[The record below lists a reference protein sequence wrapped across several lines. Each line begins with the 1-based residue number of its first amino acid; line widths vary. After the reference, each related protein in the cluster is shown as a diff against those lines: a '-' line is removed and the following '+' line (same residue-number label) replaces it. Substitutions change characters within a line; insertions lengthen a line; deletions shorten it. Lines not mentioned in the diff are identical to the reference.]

1 MATITTG
8 IQLADNFSAPL
19 MHIVSTVNMTISAMN
34 DMNQSMNAGVNTA
47 SLSAARNEI
56 AQATVAAEEFN
67 QTMQQASSPINDN
80 IRRQEQFNQ
89 SLQNGASE
97 SSNLVSAIK
106 RMVGAYLSIQTAG
119 KILEMSDEITQ
130 TTSRLNMMN
139 DGLQSTA
146 DLYNMVYVAA
156 NDARGSLGGMASV
169 VARFGNN
176 AKDAFSS
183 SAEVV
188 QFANLI
194 QKQMTIAGA
203 STQEAAN
210 AELQLSQALGSGV
223 LRGDE
228 LNSIFDQAPN
238 LIQNIA
244 DYLNVPI
251 GMIKEMA
258 ADGEL
263 TADIVKNAVF
273 AATDEINAN
282 FESMPVTWGQAWT
295 QFQNDAMKAFQP
307 VLQGLNDVVNTDAFE
322 NFYADAVN
330 ALAVVAGVTLDVMDG
345 MSAAGSFVADNWQII
360 GPILGV
366 AAAALIAYNVALGAY
381 NGMQIIANVQ
391 KAISTAQEYANAKA
405 VLANTAAYS
414 AQTVKTAE
422 ATVAQAGFNTMLLAC
437 PLTWI
442 VVGIMAAVTA
452 LIILANHFSGTGHI
466 AQSTFGAICGGINV
480 VIQYFKNWGLSVADI
495 FIGIW
500 NAGGA
505 CATNV
510 EIAFHNAISH
520 VQAFWYNMLSTALT
534 VVSGICSALNKLP
547 FVDFDYSGITGAAD
561 NYASKAAAAAGN
573 TKDYASVPAA
583 FSKGV
588 KTYDTYQK
596 GWVKDAYTAGAA
608 WGDGVTS
615 KMKNAISSNATN
627 TPNTNNY
634 PNALASSNVATATA
648 ANTADTAKNTA
659 KTANTLSASSED
671 LKYLR
676 DIADRE
682 YVNKFTTAQIKVEM
696 INHNNVNN
704 DMDLDGMAE
713 HLRSKIEEE
722 MNAAAEGEH

>member
-19 MHIVSTVNMTISAMN
+19 MHIVSAVNMTISAMN

-106 RMVGAYLSIQTAG
+106 RMAGAYLSIQTAG

-188 QFANLI
+188 QFANLV

-228 LNSIFDQAPN
+228 LNSIFEQAPN

-244 DYLNVPI
+244 DYLDVPI
-251 GMIKEMA
+251 GKIRSMA
-258 ADGEL
+258 QDGEL
-263 TADIVKNAVF
+263 SADVVKQAVF

-282 FESMPVTWGQAWT
+282 FESMPMTWGQMWT
-295 QFQNDAMKAFQP
+295 VFQNNATMAFQP
-307 VLQGLNDVVNTDAFE
+307 VLQRLNDLANTDGFQT
-322 NFYADAVN
+322 FTTN
-330 ALAVVAGVTLDVMDG
+330 AINDLAVVAGVVLDIFEG
-345 MSAAGSFVADNWQII
+345 IGSVGTFVSDNWQII
-360 GPILGV
+360 GPIVEGV
-366 AAAALIAYNVALGAY
+366 AAALTVYYGWQLLSTSATKAAAAAQWIYNAAMNANPAAIVAISIGALI
-381 NGMQIIANVQ
+381 
-391 KAISTAQEYANAKA
+391 
-405 VLANTAAYS
+405 VLI
-414 AQTVKTAE
+414 
-422 ATVAQAGFNTMLLAC
+422 G
-437 PLTWI
+437 
-442 VVGIMAAVTA
+442 
-452 LIILANHFSGTGHI
+452 ILANKFTGTGHI
-466 AQSTFGAICGGINV
+466 AQSVFGMITGGINV
-480 VIQYFKNWGLSVADI
+480 VIQYFKNWGLTVADI

-520 VQAFWYNMLSTALT
+520 VQALWYNMLSTALT

-596 GWVKDAYTAGAA
+596 GWVNDAYTAGAA

-615 KMKNAISSNATN
+615 KIKNTLSSKATN
-627 TPNTNNY
+627 IPNANNY
-634 PNALASSNVATATA
+634 PNALASSNAATA

-704 DMDLDGMAE
+704 DIDLDGMAE

>member
-19 MHIVSTVNMTISAMN
+19 MHIISSVNMAISSIY
-34 DMNQSMNAGVNTA
+34 DMDQAMNAGVNTA
-47 SLSAARNEI
+47 SLEAARNEI

-106 RMVGAYLSIQTAG
+106 RMAGAYLSIQTAG

-188 QFANLI
+188 QFANLV

-228 LNSIFDQAPN
+228 LNSIFEQAPN

-244 DYLNVPI
+244 DYLDVPI
-251 GMIKEMA
+251 GKIRSMA
-258 ADGEL
+258 QDGEL
-263 TADIVKNAVF
+263 SADVVKQAVF

-282 FESMPVTWGQAWT
+282 FESMPMTWGQMWT
-295 QFQNDAMKAFQP
+295 VFQNNATMAFQP
-307 VLQGLNDVVNTDAFE
+307 VLQRLNDLANTDGFQTFAT
-322 NFYADAVN
+322 N
-330 ALAVVAGVTLDVMDG
+330 AINDLAVVAGVVLDIFEG
-345 MSAAGSFVADNWQII
+345 IGSVGTFVSDNWQII
-360 GPILGV
+360 GPIVEGV
-366 AAAALIAYNVALGAY
+366 AAALTVYYGWQLLSTSATKAAAAAQWIYNAAMNANPAAIVAISIGALI
-381 NGMQIIANVQ
+381 
-391 KAISTAQEYANAKA
+391 
-405 VLANTAAYS
+405 VLI
-414 AQTVKTAE
+414 
-422 ATVAQAGFNTMLLAC
+422 G
-437 PLTWI
+437 
-442 VVGIMAAVTA
+442 
-452 LIILANHFSGTGHI
+452 ILANKFTGTGHI
-466 AQSTFGAICGGINV
+466 AQSIFGMITGGINV
-480 VIQYFKNWGLSVADI
+480 VIQYFKNWGLTVADI

-520 VQAFWYNMLSTALT
+520 VQALWYNMLSTALT

-596 GWVKDAYTAGAA
+596 GWVNDAYTAGAA

-615 KMKNAISSNATN
+615 KIKNTLSSKATN
-627 TPNTNNY
+627 IPNANNY
-634 PNALASSNVATATA
+634 PNALASSNAATA

>member
-1 MATITTG
+1 MAYITTG

-19 MHIVSTVNMTISAMN
+19 MHIISSVNMAISSIY
-34 DMNQSMNAGVNTA
+34 DMNQAMNSGVDTT
-47 SLSAARNEI
+47 SLEAARNEI

-106 RMVGAYLSIQTAG
+106 RMAGAYLSIQTAG
-119 KILEMSDEITQ
+119 KILQTSDEITQ

-156 NDARGSLGGMASV
+156 NDARGSLGDMASV

-188 QFANLI
+188 QFANLV

-228 LNSIFDQAPN
+228 LNSIFEQAPN

-244 DYLNVPI
+244 DYLDVPI
-251 GMIKEMA
+251 GKIRSMA
-258 ADGEL
+258 QDGEL
-263 TADIVKNAVF
+263 SANVVKQAVF

-282 FESMPVTWGQAWT
+282 FESMPMTWGQMWT
-295 QFQNDAMKAFQP
+295 VFQNNATMAFQP
-307 VLQGLNDVVNTDAFE
+307 VLQRLNDLANTDGFQT
-322 NFYADAVN
+322 FTTN
-330 ALAVVAGVTLDVMDG
+330 AINDLAVVAGVVLDIFEG
-345 MSAAGSFVADNWQII
+345 IGSVGTFVSDNWQII
-360 GPILGV
+360 GPIVEGV
-366 AAAALIAYNVALGAY
+366 AAALTVYYGWQLLSTSATKAAAAAQWIYNAAMNANPAAIVAISIGALI
-381 NGMQIIANVQ
+381 
-391 KAISTAQEYANAKA
+391 
-405 VLANTAAYS
+405 VLI
-414 AQTVKTAE
+414 
-422 ATVAQAGFNTMLLAC
+422 G
-437 PLTWI
+437 
-442 VVGIMAAVTA
+442 
-452 LIILANHFSGTGHI
+452 ILANKFTGTGHI
-466 AQSTFGAICGGINV
+466 AQSVFGMITGGINV
-480 VIQYFKNWGLSVADI
+480 VIQYFKNWGLTVADI

-520 VQAFWYNMLSTALT
+520 VQALWYNMLSTALT

-596 GWVKDAYTAGAA
+596 GWVNDAYTAGAA

-615 KMKNAISSNATN
+615 KIKNTLSSKATN
-627 TPNTNNY
+627 IPNANNY
-634 PNALASSNVATATA
+634 PNALASSNAATA

>member
-19 MHIVSTVNMTISAMN
+19 MHIVSAVNMTISAMN

-106 RMVGAYLSIQTAG
+106 RMAGAYLSIQTAG

-156 NDARGSLGGMASV
+156 NDARGSLGDMASV

-188 QFANLI
+188 QFANLV

-360 GPILGV
+360 GPIVEGV
-366 AAAALIAYNVALGAY
+366 AAALTVYYGWQLLSTSATKAAAAAQWIYNAAMNANPAAIVAISIGALI
-381 NGMQIIANVQ
+381 
-391 KAISTAQEYANAKA
+391 
-405 VLANTAAYS
+405 VLI
-414 AQTVKTAE
+414 
-422 ATVAQAGFNTMLLAC
+422 G
-437 PLTWI
+437 
-442 VVGIMAAVTA
+442 
-452 LIILANHFSGTGHI
+452 ILANKFTGTGHI
-466 AQSTFGAICGGINV
+466 AQSVFGMITGGINV
-480 VIQYFKNWGLSVADI
+480 VIQYFKNWGLTVADI

-520 VQAFWYNMLSTALT
+520 VQALWYNMLSTALT

-596 GWVKDAYTAGAA
+596 GWVNDAYTAGAA
-608 WGDGVTS
+608 WGDGITS
-615 KMKNAISSNATN
+615 KIKNAISSNATN

-634 PNALASSNVATATA
+634 PNALASSNAATA

-659 KTANTLSASSED
+659 KTANTLSVSSED

-704 DMDLDGMAE
+704 DIDLDGMAE

>member
-19 MHIVSTVNMTISAMN
+19 MHIVSAVNMTISAMN

-47 SLSAARNEI
+47 SLFAARNEI

-67 QTMQQASSPINDN
+67 QTMQQAGSPINDN

-106 RMVGAYLSIQTAG
+106 RMAGAYLSIQTAG

-156 NDARGSLGGMASV
+156 NDARGLLGDMASV

-188 QFANLI
+188 QFANLV

-228 LNSIFDQAPN
+228 LNSIFEQAPN

-244 DYLNVPI
+244 DYLDVPI
-251 GMIKEMA
+251 GKIRSMA
-258 ADGEL
+258 QDGEL
-263 TADIVKNAVF
+263 SADVVKQAVF

-282 FESMPVTWGQAWT
+282 FESMPMTWGQMWT
-295 QFQNDAMKAFQP
+295 VFQNNATMAFQP
-307 VLQGLNDVVNTDAFE
+307 VLQRLNDLANTDGFQT
-322 NFYADAVN
+322 FTTN
-330 ALAVVAGVTLDVMDG
+330 AINDLAVVAGVVLDIFEG
-345 MSAAGSFVADNWQII
+345 IGSVGTFVSDNWQII
-360 GPILGV
+360 GPIVEGV
-366 AAAALIAYNVALGAY
+366 AAALTVYYGWQLLSTSATKAAAAAQWIYNAAMNANPAAIVAISIGALI
-381 NGMQIIANVQ
+381 
-391 KAISTAQEYANAKA
+391 
-405 VLANTAAYS
+405 VLI
-414 AQTVKTAE
+414 
-422 ATVAQAGFNTMLLAC
+422 G
-437 PLTWI
+437 
-442 VVGIMAAVTA
+442 
-452 LIILANHFSGTGHI
+452 ILANKFTGTGHI
-466 AQSTFGAICGGINV
+466 AQSVFGMITGGINV
-480 VIQYFKNWGLSVADI
+480 VIQYFKNWGLTVADI

-520 VQAFWYNMLSTALT
+520 VQALWYNMLSTALT

-596 GWVKDAYTAGAA
+596 GWVNDAYTAGAA

-615 KMKNAISSNATN
+615 KIKNTLSSKATN
-627 TPNTNNY
+627 IPNANNY
-634 PNALASSNVATATA
+634 PNALVSSNAATA

>member
-19 MHIVSTVNMTISAMN
+19 MHIVSAVNMTISAMN

-47 SLSAARNEI
+47 SLFAARNEI

-67 QTMQQASSPINDN
+67 QTMQQAGSPINDN

-106 RMVGAYLSIQTAG
+106 RMAGAYLSIQTAG

-156 NDARGSLGGMASV
+156 NDARGSLGDMASV

-188 QFANLI
+188 QLANLV

-228 LNSIFDQAPN
+228 LNSIFEQAPN

-251 GMIKEMA
+251 GKIRSMA
-258 ADGEL
+258 QDGEL
-263 TADIVKNAVF
+263 SADVVKQAVF

-282 FESMPVTWGQAWT
+282 FENMPMTWGQMWT
-295 QFQNDAMKAFQP
+295 VFQNDATMAFQP
-307 VLQGLNDVVNTDAFE
+307 VLQRLNDLANTDGFQEFAT
-322 NFYADAVN
+322 N
-330 ALAVVAGVTLDVMDG
+330 AINDLAVVAGVVLDIFEG
-345 MSAAGSFVADNWQII
+345 IGSIGTFVQDNWQII
-360 GPILGV
+360 GPVVYGVV
-366 AAAALIAYNVALGAY
+366 AALAAYATYVGITNAID
-381 NGMQIIANVQ
+381 M
-391 KAISTAQEYANAKA
+391 ISTGIKITMCVASYAHAAATGTEASATAAATAAQYG
-405 VLANTAAYS
+405 LNTA
-414 AQTVKTAE
+414 
-422 ATVAQAGFNTMLLAC
+422 MLSC

-442 VVGIMAAVTA
+442 VVGIMA
-452 LIILANHFSGTGHI
+452 LIIVLVALCNHFSGAGHI

-520 VQAFWYNMLSTALT
+520 VQALWYNMLSTALT

-596 GWVKDAYTAGAA
+596 GWVNDAYTAGAA

-615 KMKNAISSNATN
+615 KIKNTLSSKATN
-627 TPNTNNY
+627 IPNANNY
-634 PNALASSNVATATA
+634 PNALASSNAATA

>member
-19 MHIVSTVNMTISAMN
+19 MHIISSVNMAISSIY
-34 DMNQSMNAGVNTA
+34 DMDQAMNAGVNTA
-47 SLSAARNEI
+47 SLEAARNEI

-106 RMVGAYLSIQTAG
+106 RMAGAYLSIQTAG

-188 QFANLI
+188 QFANLV

-228 LNSIFDQAPN
+228 LNSIFEQAPN

-244 DYLNVPI
+244 DYLDVPI
-251 GMIKEMA
+251 GKIRSMA
-258 ADGEL
+258 QDGEL
-263 TADIVKNAVF
+263 SADVVKQAVF

-282 FESMPVTWGQAWT
+282 FESMPMTWGQMWT
-295 QFQNDAMKAFQP
+295 VFQNNATMAFQP
-307 VLQGLNDVVNTDAFE
+307 VLQRLNDLANTDGFQT
-322 NFYADAVN
+322 FTTN
-330 ALAVVAGVTLDVMDG
+330 AINDLAVVAGVVLDIFEG
-345 MSAAGSFVADNWQII
+345 IGSVGTFVSDNWQII
-360 GPILGV
+360 GPIVEGV
-366 AAAALIAYNVALGAY
+366 AAALTVYYGWQLLSTSATKAAAAAQWIYNAAMNANPAAIVAISIGALI
-381 NGMQIIANVQ
+381 
-391 KAISTAQEYANAKA
+391 
-405 VLANTAAYS
+405 VLI
-414 AQTVKTAE
+414 
-422 ATVAQAGFNTMLLAC
+422 G
-437 PLTWI
+437 
-442 VVGIMAAVTA
+442 
-452 LIILANHFSGTGHI
+452 ILANKFTGTGHI
-466 AQSTFGAICGGINV
+466 AQSIFGMITGGINV
-480 VIQYFKNWGLSVADI
+480 VIQYFKNWGLTVADI

-520 VQAFWYNMLSTALT
+520 VQALWYNMLSTALT

-596 GWVKDAYTAGAA
+596 GWVNDAYTAGAA

-615 KMKNAISSNATN
+615 KIKNTLSSKATN
-627 TPNTNNY
+627 IPNANNY
-634 PNALASSNVATATA
+634 PNALASSNAATA

>member
-19 MHIVSTVNMTISAMN
+19 MHIVSAVNMTISAMD

-106 RMVGAYLSIQTAG
+106 RMAGAYLSIQTAG

-156 NDARGSLGGMASV
+156 NDARGSLGDMASV

-188 QFANLI
+188 QFANLV

-228 LNSIFDQAPN
+228 LNSIFEQAPN

-244 DYLNVPI
+244 DYLDVPI
-251 GMIKEMA
+251 GKIRSMA
-258 ADGEL
+258 QDGEL
-263 TADIVKNAVF
+263 SADVVKQAVF

-282 FESMPVTWGQAWT
+282 FESMPMTWGQMWT
-295 QFQNDAMKAFQP
+295 VFQNNATMAFQP
-307 VLQGLNDVVNTDAFE
+307 ALQRLNDLANTDGFQTFAT
-322 NFYADAVN
+322 N
-330 ALAVVAGVTLDVMDG
+330 AINDLAVVAGVVLDIFEG
-345 MSAAGSFVADNWQII
+345 IGSVGTFVSDNWQII
-360 GPILGV
+360 GPIVEGV
-366 AAAALIAYNVALGAY
+366 AAALTVYYGWQLLSTSATKAAAAAQWIYNAAMNANPAAIVAISIGALI
-381 NGMQIIANVQ
+381 
-391 KAISTAQEYANAKA
+391 
-405 VLANTAAYS
+405 VLI
-414 AQTVKTAE
+414 
-422 ATVAQAGFNTMLLAC
+422 G
-437 PLTWI
+437 
-442 VVGIMAAVTA
+442 
-452 LIILANHFSGTGHI
+452 ILANKFTGTGHI
-466 AQSTFGAICGGINV
+466 AQSVFGMITGGINV
-480 VIQYFKNWGLSVADI
+480 VIQYFKNWGLTVADI

-520 VQAFWYNMLSTALT
+520 VQALWYNMLSTALT

-596 GWVKDAYTAGAA
+596 GWVNDAYTAGAA

-615 KMKNAISSNATN
+615 KIKNTLSSKATN
-627 TPNTNNY
+627 IPNANNY
-634 PNALASSNVATATA
+634 PNALASSNAATA

-704 DMDLDGMAE
+704 AMDLDGMAE

>member
-19 MHIVSTVNMTISAMN
+19 MHIVSAVNMTISAMN

-67 QTMQQASSPINDN
+67 QTMQQAGSPINDN

-156 NDARGSLGGMASV
+156 NDARGSLGDMTSV

-188 QFANLI
+188 QFANLV

-228 LNSIFDQAPN
+228 LNSIFEQAPN

-244 DYLNVPI
+244 DYLDVPI
-251 GMIKEMA
+251 GKIRSMA
-258 ADGEL
+258 QDGEL
-263 TADIVKNAVF
+263 SADVVKQAVF

-282 FESMPVTWGQAWT
+282 FESMPMTWGQMWT
-295 QFQNDAMKAFQP
+295 VFQNNATMAFQP
-307 VLQGLNDVVNTDAFE
+307 VLQRLNDLANTDGFQTFAT
-322 NFYADAVN
+322 N
-330 ALAVVAGVTLDVMDG
+330 AINDLAVVAGVVLDIFEG
-345 MSAAGSFVADNWQII
+345 IGSVGTFVSDNWQII
-360 GPILGV
+360 GPIVEGV
-366 AAAALIAYNVALGAY
+366 AAALTVYYGWQLLSTSATKAAAAAQWIYNAAMNANPAAIVAISIGALI
-381 NGMQIIANVQ
+381 
-391 KAISTAQEYANAKA
+391 
-405 VLANTAAYS
+405 VLI
-414 AQTVKTAE
+414 
-422 ATVAQAGFNTMLLAC
+422 G
-437 PLTWI
+437 
-442 VVGIMAAVTA
+442 
-452 LIILANHFSGTGHI
+452 ILANKFTGTGHI
-466 AQSTFGAICGGINV
+466 AQSVFGMITGGINV
-480 VIQYFKNWGLSVADI
+480 VIQYFKNWGLTVADI

-520 VQAFWYNMLSTALT
+520 VQALWYNMLSTALT

-615 KMKNAISSNATN
+615 KIKNTLSSKATN
-627 TPNTNNY
+627 IPNANNY
-634 PNALASSNVATATA
+634 PNALASSNAATA

>member
-19 MHIVSTVNMTISAMN
+19 MHIISSVNMAISSIY
-34 DMNQSMNAGVNTA
+34 DMDQAMNAGVNTA
-47 SLSAARNEI
+47 SLEAARNEI

-106 RMVGAYLSIQTAG
+106 RMAGAYLSIQTAG

-156 NDARGSLGGMASV
+156 NDARGSLGDMASV

-188 QFANLI
+188 QFANLV

-228 LNSIFDQAPN
+228 LNSIFEQAPN

-244 DYLNVPI
+244 DYLDVPI
-251 GMIKEMA
+251 GKIRSMA
-258 ADGEL
+258 QDGEL
-263 TADIVKNAVF
+263 SADVVKQAVF

-282 FESMPVTWGQAWT
+282 FESMPMTWGQMWT
-295 QFQNDAMKAFQP
+295 VFQNNATMAFQP
-307 VLQGLNDVVNTDAFE
+307 VLQRLNDLANTDGFQTFAT
-322 NFYADAVN
+322 N
-330 ALAVVAGVTLDVMDG
+330 AINDLAVVAGVVLDIFEG
-345 MSAAGSFVADNWQII
+345 IGSVGTFVSDNWQII
-360 GPILGV
+360 GPIVEGV
-366 AAAALIAYNVALGAY
+366 AAALTVYYGWQLLSTSATKAAAAAQWIYNAAMNANPAAIVAISIGALI
-381 NGMQIIANVQ
+381 
-391 KAISTAQEYANAKA
+391 
-405 VLANTAAYS
+405 VLI
-414 AQTVKTAE
+414 
-422 ATVAQAGFNTMLLAC
+422 G
-437 PLTWI
+437 
-442 VVGIMAAVTA
+442 
-452 LIILANHFSGTGHI
+452 ILANKFTGTGHI
-466 AQSTFGAICGGINV
+466 AQSVFGMITGGINV
-480 VIQYFKNWGLSVADI
+480 VIQYFKNWGLTVADI

-520 VQAFWYNMLSTALT
+520 VQALWYNMLSTALT

-547 FVDFDYSGITGAAD
+547 FVNFDYSGITGAAD

-573 TKDYASVPAA
+573 TKDYASVPVA

-615 KMKNAISSNATN
+615 KIKNAISSNATN

>member
-19 MHIVSTVNMTISAMN
+19 MHIISSVNMAISSIY
-34 DMNQSMNAGVNTA
+34 DMDQAMNAGVNTA
-47 SLSAARNEI
+47 SLEAARNEI

-106 RMVGAYLSIQTAG
+106 RMAGAYLSIQTAG

-156 NDARGSLGGMASV
+156 NDARGSLGDMASV

-188 QFANLI
+188 QFANLV

-228 LNSIFDQAPN
+228 LNSIFEQAPN

-244 DYLNVPI
+244 NYLDVPI
-251 GMIKEMA
+251 GKIRSMA
-258 ADGEL
+258 QDGEL
-263 TADIVKNAVF
+263 SADVVKQAVF

-282 FESMPVTWGQAWT
+282 FESMPMTWGQMWT
-295 QFQNDAMKAFQP
+295 VFQNNATMAFQP
-307 VLQGLNDVVNTDAFE
+307 VLQRLNDLANTDGFQTFAT
-322 NFYADAVN
+322 N
-330 ALAVVAGVTLDVMDG
+330 AINDLAVVAGVVLDIFEG
-345 MSAAGSFVADNWQII
+345 IGSVGTFVSDNWQII
-360 GPILGV
+360 GPIVEGV
-366 AAAALIAYNVALGAY
+366 AAALTVYYGWQLLSTSATKAAAAAQWIYNAAMNANPAAIVAISIGALI
-381 NGMQIIANVQ
+381 
-391 KAISTAQEYANAKA
+391 
-405 VLANTAAYS
+405 VLI
-414 AQTVKTAE
+414 
-422 ATVAQAGFNTMLLAC
+422 G
-437 PLTWI
+437 
-442 VVGIMAAVTA
+442 
-452 LIILANHFSGTGHI
+452 ILANKFTGTGHI
-466 AQSTFGAICGGINV
+466 AQSVFGMITGGINV
-480 VIQYFKNWGLSVADI
+480 VIQYFKNWGLTVADI

-520 VQAFWYNMLSTALT
+520 VQALWYNMLSTALT

-596 GWVKDAYTAGAA
+596 GWVNDAYTAGAA

-615 KMKNAISSNATN
+615 KIKNTLSSKATN
-627 TPNTNNY
+627 IPNANNY
-634 PNALASSNVATATA
+634 PNALASSNAATA
-648 ANTADTAKNTA
+648 ANTAGTAKNTA

-704 DMDLDGMAE
+704 DIDLDGMAE

>member
-1 MATITTG
+1 MAYITTG

-19 MHIVSTVNMTISAMN
+19 MHIVSAVNMTISAMN

-67 QTMQQASSPINDN
+67 QTMQQAGSPINDN

-106 RMVGAYLSIQTAG
+106 RMAEAYLSIQTAG

-146 DLYNMVYVAA
+146 DLYNMVYAAA
-156 NDARGSLGGMASV
+156 NDARGSLGDMASV

-188 QFANLI
+188 QFANLV

-228 LNSIFDQAPN
+228 LNSIFEQAPN

-251 GMIKEMA
+251 GKIRSMA
-258 ADGEL
+258 QDGEL
-263 TADIVKNAVF
+263 SADVVKQAVF

-282 FESMPVTWGQAWT
+282 FENMPMTWGQMWT
-295 QFQNDAMKAFQP
+295 VFQNDATMAFQP
-307 VLQGLNDVVNTDAFE
+307 VLQRLNDLANTDGFQEFAT
-322 NFYADAVN
+322 N
-330 ALAVVAGVTLDVMDG
+330 AINDLAVVAGVVLDIFEG
-345 MSAAGSFVADNWQII
+345 IGSIGTFVQDNWQII
-360 GPILGV
+360 GPVVYGVV
-366 AAAALIAYNVALGAY
+366 AALAAYATYVGITNAID
-381 NGMQIIANVQ
+381 M
-391 KAISTAQEYANAKA
+391 ISTGIKITMCVASYAHAAATGTEASATAAATAAQYG
-405 VLANTAAYS
+405 LNTA
-414 AQTVKTAE
+414 
-422 ATVAQAGFNTMLLAC
+422 MLSC

-442 VVGIMAAVTA
+442 VVGIMA
-452 LIILANHFSGTGHI
+452 LIIVLVALCNHFSGAGHI

-520 VQAFWYNMLSTALT
+520 VQALWYNMLSTALT

-596 GWVKDAYTAGAA
+596 GWVNDAYTAGAA

-615 KMKNAISSNATN
+615 KIKNTLSSKATN
-627 TPNTNNY
+627 IPNANNY
-634 PNALASSNVATATA
+634 PNALASSNAATA

>member
-19 MHIVSTVNMTISAMN
+19 MHIVSAVNMTISAMN

-47 SLSAARNEI
+47 SLFAARNEI

-67 QTMQQASSPINDN
+67 QTMQQAGSPINDN

-106 RMVGAYLSIQTAG
+106 RMAGAYLSIQTAG

-156 NDARGSLGGMASV
+156 NDARGSLGDMASV

-188 QFANLI
+188 QFTNLV

-228 LNSIFDQAPN
+228 LNSIFEQAPN

-251 GMIKEMA
+251 GKIRSMA
-258 ADGEL
+258 QDGEL
-263 TADIVKNAVF
+263 SADVVKQAVF

-282 FESMPVTWGQAWT
+282 FENMPMTWGQMWT
-295 QFQNDAMKAFQP
+295 VFQNDATMAFQP
-307 VLQGLNDVVNTDAFE
+307 VLQRLNDLANTDGFQEFAT
-322 NFYADAVN
+322 N
-330 ALAVVAGVTLDVMDG
+330 AINDLAVVAGVVLDIFEG
-345 MSAAGSFVADNWQII
+345 IGSIGTFVQDNWQII
-360 GPILGV
+360 DPVVYGVV
-366 AAAALIAYNVALGAY
+366 AALAAYATYVGITNAID
-381 NGMQIIANVQ
+381 M
-391 KAISTAQEYANAKA
+391 ISTGIKITMCVASYAHAAATGTEASATAAATAAQYG
-405 VLANTAAYS
+405 LNTA
-414 AQTVKTAE
+414 
-422 ATVAQAGFNTMLLAC
+422 MLSC

-442 VVGIMAAVTA
+442 VVGIMA
-452 LIILANHFSGTGHI
+452 LIIVLVALCNHFSGAGHI

-520 VQAFWYNMLSTALT
+520 VQALWYNMLSTALT

-561 NYASKAAAAAGN
+561 NYASKAATASGS
-573 TKDYASVPAA
+573 TKDYTSVSTA
-583 FSKGV
+583 FSKGI
-588 KTYDTYQK
+588 KTYDTYQN
-596 GWVKDAYTAGAA
+596 GWAKEAYTAGAA

-615 KMKNAISSNATN
+615 KIKNTLSSKATN
-627 TPNTNNY
+627 IPNANNY
-634 PNALASSNVATATA
+634 PNALASSNAATA

>member
-1 MATITTG
+1 MAYITTG

-19 MHIVSTVNMTISAMN
+19 MHIVSAVNMTISAMN

-67 QTMQQASSPINDN
+67 QTMQQAGSPINDN

-106 RMVGAYLSIQTAG
+106 RMAGAYLSIQTAG

-146 DLYNMVYVAA
+146 DLYNMVYAAA
-156 NDARGSLGGMASV
+156 NNARGSLGDMASV

-188 QFANLI
+188 QFANLV

-228 LNSIFDQAPN
+228 LNSIFEQAPN

-251 GMIKEMA
+251 GKIRSMA
-258 ADGEL
+258 QDGEL
-263 TADIVKNAVF
+263 SADVVKQAVF

-282 FESMPVTWGQAWT
+282 FENMPMTWGQMWT
-295 QFQNDAMKAFQP
+295 VFQNDATMAFQP
-307 VLQGLNDVVNTDAFE
+307 VLQRLNDLANTDGFQEFAT
-322 NFYADAVN
+322 N
-330 ALAVVAGVTLDVMDG
+330 AINDLAVVAGVVLDIFEG
-345 MSAAGSFVADNWQII
+345 IGSIGTFVQDNWQII
-360 GPILGV
+360 GPVVYGVV
-366 AAAALIAYNVALGAY
+366 AALAAYATYVGITNAID
-381 NGMQIIANVQ
+381 M
-391 KAISTAQEYANAKA
+391 ISTGIKITMCVASYAHAAATGTEASATAAATAAQYG
-405 VLANTAAYS
+405 LNTA
-414 AQTVKTAE
+414 
-422 ATVAQAGFNTMLLAC
+422 MLSC

-442 VVGIMAAVTA
+442 VVGIMA
-452 LIILANHFSGTGHI
+452 LIIVLVALCNHFSGAGHI

-520 VQAFWYNMLSTALT
+520 VQALWYNMLSTALT

-561 NYASKAAAAAGN
+561 NYASKAATASGS
-573 TKDYASVPAA
+573 TKDYTSVSAA
-583 FSKGV
+583 FSKGI
-588 KTYDTYQK
+588 KTYDTYQN
-596 GWVKDAYTAGAA
+596 GWAKEAYTAGAA

-615 KMKNAISSNATN
+615 KIKNTLSSKATN
-627 TPNTNNY
+627 IPNANNY
-634 PNALASSNVATATA
+634 PNALASSNAATA

-682 YVNKFTTAQIKVEM
+682 YVNKFTTAQIRVEM

-704 DMDLDGMAE
+704 DIDLDGMAE

>member
-1 MATITTG
+1 MAYITTG

-19 MHIVSTVNMTISAMN
+19 MHIISSVNMAISSIY
-34 DMNQSMNAGVNTA
+34 DMNQAMNSGVDTT
-47 SLSAARNEI
+47 SLEAARNEI
-56 AQATVAAEEFN
+56 AQATVVAEEFN
-67 QTMQQASSPINDN
+67 QTMQQAGSPINDN

-106 RMVGAYLSIQTAG
+106 RMAGAYLSIQTAG

-146 DLYNMVYVAA
+146 DLYNMVYAAA
-156 NDARGSLGGMASV
+156 NDARGSLGDMASV

-188 QFANLI
+188 QFANLV

-228 LNSIFDQAPN
+228 LNSIFEQAPN

-244 DYLNVPI
+244 DYLDVPI
-251 GMIKEMA
+251 GKIRSMA
-258 ADGEL
+258 QDGEL
-263 TADIVKNAVF
+263 SADVVKQAVF

-282 FESMPVTWGQAWT
+282 FESMPMTWGQMWT
-295 QFQNDAMKAFQP
+295 VFQNNATMAFQP
-307 VLQGLNDVVNTDAFE
+307 VLQRLNDLANTDGFQTFAT
-322 NFYADAVN
+322 N
-330 ALAVVAGVTLDVMDG
+330 AINDLAVVAGVVLDIFEG
-345 MSAAGSFVADNWQII
+345 IGSVRTFVSDNWQII
-360 GPILGV
+360 GPIVEGV
-366 AAAALIAYNVALGAY
+366 AAALTVYYGWQLLSTSATKAAAAAQWIYNAAMNANPAEIVAISIGALI
-381 NGMQIIANVQ
+381 
-391 KAISTAQEYANAKA
+391 
-405 VLANTAAYS
+405 VLI
-414 AQTVKTAE
+414 
-422 ATVAQAGFNTMLLAC
+422 G
-437 PLTWI
+437 
-442 VVGIMAAVTA
+442 
-452 LIILANHFSGTGHI
+452 ILANKFTGTGHI
-466 AQSTFGAICGGINV
+466 AQSVFGMITGGTNV
-480 VIQYFKNWGLSVADI
+480 VIQYFKNWGLTVADI

-520 VQAFWYNMLSTALT
+520 VQALWYNMLSTALT

-596 GWVKDAYTAGAA
+596 GWVNDAYTAGAA

-615 KMKNAISSNATN
+615 KIKNTLSSKATN
-627 TPNTNNY
+627 IPNANNY
-634 PNALASSNVATATA
+634 PNALASSNAATA

>member
-19 MHIVSTVNMTISAMN
+19 MHIVSAVNMTISAMN

-139 DGLQSTA
+139 DGLQSMA

-188 QFANLI
+188 QFANLV

-228 LNSIFDQAPN
+228 LNSIFEQAPN

-244 DYLNVPI
+244 DYLDVPI
-251 GMIKEMA
+251 GKIRSMA
-258 ADGEL
+258 QDGEL
-263 TADIVKNAVF
+263 SADVVKQAVF

-282 FESMPVTWGQAWT
+282 FESMPMTWGQMWT
-295 QFQNDAMKAFQP
+295 VFQNNATMAFQP
-307 VLQGLNDVVNTDAFE
+307 VLQRLNDLANTDGFQTFAT
-322 NFYADAVN
+322 N
-330 ALAVVAGVTLDVMDG
+330 AINDLAVVAGVVLDIFEEI
-345 MSAAGSFVADNWQII
+345 GSVGTFVSDNWQII
-360 GPILGV
+360 GPIVEGV
-366 AAAALIAYNVALGAY
+366 AAALTVYYGWQLLSTSATKAAAAAQWIYNAAMNANPAAIVAISIGALI
-381 NGMQIIANVQ
+381 
-391 KAISTAQEYANAKA
+391 
-405 VLANTAAYS
+405 VLI
-414 AQTVKTAE
+414 
-422 ATVAQAGFNTMLLAC
+422 G
-437 PLTWI
+437 
-442 VVGIMAAVTA
+442 
-452 LIILANHFSGTGHI
+452 ILANKFTGTGHI
-466 AQSTFGAICGGINV
+466 AQSVFGMITGGINV
-480 VIQYFKNWGLSVADI
+480 VIQYFKNWGLTVADI

-520 VQAFWYNMLSTALT
+520 VQALWYNMLSTALT

-596 GWVKDAYTAGAA
+596 GWVNDAYTAGAA

-615 KMKNAISSNATN
+615 KIKNTLSSKATN
-627 TPNTNNY
+627 IPNANNY
-634 PNALASSNVATATA
+634 PNALASSNAATA

>member
-19 MHIVSTVNMTISAMN
+19 MHIVSAVNMTISAMN

-188 QFANLI
+188 QFANLV

-228 LNSIFDQAPN
+228 LNSIFEQAPN

-244 DYLNVPI
+244 DYLDVPI
-251 GMIKEMA
+251 GKIRSMA
-258 ADGEL
+258 QDGEL
-263 TADIVKNAVF
+263 SADVVKQAVF

-282 FESMPVTWGQAWT
+282 FESMPMTWGQMWT
-295 QFQNDAMKAFQP
+295 VFQNNATMAFQP
-307 VLQGLNDVVNTDAFE
+307 VLQRLNDLANTDGFQT
-322 NFYADAVN
+322 FTTN
-330 ALAVVAGVTLDVMDG
+330 AINDLAVVAGVVLDIFEG
-345 MSAAGSFVADNWQII
+345 IGSVGTFVSDNWQII
-360 GPILGV
+360 GPIVEGV
-366 AAAALIAYNVALGAY
+366 AAALTVYYGWQLLSTSATKAAAAAQWIYNAAMNANPAAIVAISIGALI
-381 NGMQIIANVQ
+381 
-391 KAISTAQEYANAKA
+391 
-405 VLANTAAYS
+405 VLI
-414 AQTVKTAE
+414 
-422 ATVAQAGFNTMLLAC
+422 G
-437 PLTWI
+437 
-442 VVGIMAAVTA
+442 
-452 LIILANHFSGTGHI
+452 ILANKFTGTGHI
-466 AQSTFGAICGGINV
+466 AQSVFGMITGGINV
-480 VIQYFKNWGLSVADI
+480 VIQYFKNWGLTVADI

-520 VQAFWYNMLSTALT
+520 VQALWYNMLSTALT

-596 GWVKDAYTAGAA
+596 GWVNDAYTAGAA

-615 KMKNAISSNATN
+615 KIKNTLSSKATN
-627 TPNTNNY
+627 IPNANNY
-634 PNALASSNVATATA
+634 PNALASSNAATA

>member
-19 MHIVSTVNMTISAMN
+19 MHIISSVNMAISSIY
-34 DMNQSMNAGVNTA
+34 DMDQAMNAGVNTA
-47 SLSAARNEI
+47 SLEAARNEI

-106 RMVGAYLSIQTAG
+106 RMAGAYLSIQTAG

-156 NDARGSLGGMASV
+156 NDARGSLGDMASV

-188 QFANLI
+188 QFANLV

-228 LNSIFDQAPN
+228 LNSIFEQAPN

-251 GMIKEMA
+251 GKIRSMA
-258 ADGEL
+258 QDGEL
-263 TADIVKNAVF
+263 SADVVKQAVF

-282 FESMPVTWGQAWT
+282 FESMPMTWGQMWT
-295 QFQNDAMKAFQP
+295 VFQNNATMAFQP
-307 VLQGLNDVVNTDAFE
+307 VLQRLNDLANTDGFQTFAT
-322 NFYADAVN
+322 N
-330 ALAVVAGVTLDVMDG
+330 AINDLAVVAGVVLDIFEG
-345 MSAAGSFVADNWQII
+345 IGSVGTFVSDNWQII
-360 GPILGV
+360 GPIVEGV
-366 AAAALIAYNVALGAY
+366 AAALTVYYGWQLLSTSATKAAAAAQWIYNAAMNANPAAIVAISIGALI
-381 NGMQIIANVQ
+381 
-391 KAISTAQEYANAKA
+391 
-405 VLANTAAYS
+405 VLI
-414 AQTVKTAE
+414 
-422 ATVAQAGFNTMLLAC
+422 G
-437 PLTWI
+437 
-442 VVGIMAAVTA
+442 
-452 LIILANHFSGTGHI
+452 ILANKFIGTGHI
-466 AQSTFGAICGGINV
+466 AQSVFGMITGGINV
-480 VIQYFKNWGLSVADI
+480 VIQYFKNWGLTVADI

-520 VQAFWYNMLSTALT
+520 VQALWYNMLSTALT

-596 GWVKDAYTAGAA
+596 GWVNDAYTAGAA

-615 KMKNAISSNATN
+615 KIKNTLSSKATN
-627 TPNTNNY
+627 IPNANNY
-634 PNALASSNVATATA
+634 PNALASSNAATA

>member
-1 MATITTG
+1 MAYITTG

-19 MHIVSTVNMTISAMN
+19 MHIISSVNMAISSIY
-34 DMNQSMNAGVNTA
+34 DMNQAMNSGVDTT
-47 SLSAARNEI
+47 SLEAARNEI

-106 RMVGAYLSIQTAG
+106 RMAGAYLSIQTAG
-119 KILEMSDEITQ
+119 KILQTSDEITQ

-156 NDARGSLGGMASV
+156 NDARGSLGDMASV

-188 QFANLI
+188 QFANLV

-228 LNSIFDQAPN
+228 LNSIFEQAPN

-244 DYLNVPI
+244 DYLDVPI
-251 GMIKEMA
+251 GKIRSMA
-258 ADGEL
+258 QDGEL
-263 TADIVKNAVF
+263 SADVVKQAVF

-282 FESMPVTWGQAWT
+282 FESMPMTWGQMWT
-295 QFQNDAMKAFQP
+295 VFQNNATMAFQP
-307 VLQGLNDVVNTDAFE
+307 VLQRLNDLANTDGFQT
-322 NFYADAVN
+322 FTTN
-330 ALAVVAGVTLDVMDG
+330 AINDLAVVAGVVLDIFEG
-345 MSAAGSFVADNWQII
+345 IGSVGTFVSDNWQII
-360 GPILGV
+360 GPIVEGV
-366 AAAALIAYNVALGAY
+366 AAALTVYYGWQLLSTSATKAAAAAQWIYNAAMNANPAAIVAISIGALI
-381 NGMQIIANVQ
+381 
-391 KAISTAQEYANAKA
+391 
-405 VLANTAAYS
+405 VLI
-414 AQTVKTAE
+414 
-422 ATVAQAGFNTMLLAC
+422 G
-437 PLTWI
+437 
-442 VVGIMAAVTA
+442 
-452 LIILANHFSGTGHI
+452 ILANKFTGTGHI
-466 AQSTFGAICGGINV
+466 AQSVFGMITGGINV
-480 VIQYFKNWGLSVADI
+480 VIQYFKNWGLTVADI

-520 VQAFWYNMLSTALT
+520 VQALWYNMLSTALT

-596 GWVKDAYTAGAA
+596 GWVNDAYTAGAA

-615 KMKNAISSNATN
+615 KIKNTLSSKATN
-627 TPNTNNY
+627 IPNANNY
-634 PNALASSNVATATA
+634 PNALASSNAATA

>member
-19 MHIVSTVNMTISAMN
+19 MHIISSVNMAISSIY
-34 DMNQSMNAGVNTA
+34 DMDQAMNAGVNTA
-47 SLSAARNEI
+47 SLEAARNEI

-106 RMVGAYLSIQTAG
+106 RMAGAYLSIQTAG
-119 KILEMSDEITQ
+119 KILQTSDEITQ

-146 DLYNMVYVAA
+146 DLYNMVYAAA
-156 NDARGSLGGMASV
+156 NDARGPLGDMASV

-188 QFANLI
+188 QFANLV

-228 LNSIFDQAPN
+228 LNSIFEQAPN

-244 DYLNVPI
+244 DYLDVPI
-251 GMIKEMA
+251 GKIRSMA
-258 ADGEL
+258 QDGEL
-263 TADIVKNAVF
+263 SADVVKQAVF

-282 FESMPVTWGQAWT
+282 FESMPMTWGQMWT
-295 QFQNDAMKAFQP
+295 VFQNNATMAFQP
-307 VLQGLNDVVNTDAFE
+307 VLQRLNDLANTDGFQTFAT
-322 NFYADAVN
+322 N
-330 ALAVVAGVTLDVMDG
+330 AINDLAVVAGVVLDIFEG
-345 MSAAGSFVADNWQII
+345 IGSVGTFVSDNWQII
-360 GPILGV
+360 GPIVEGV
-366 AAAALIAYNVALGAY
+366 AAALTVYYGWQLLSTSATKAAAAAQWIYNAAMNANPAAIVAISIGALI
-381 NGMQIIANVQ
+381 
-391 KAISTAQEYANAKA
+391 
-405 VLANTAAYS
+405 VLI
-414 AQTVKTAE
+414 
-422 ATVAQAGFNTMLLAC
+422 G
-437 PLTWI
+437 
-442 VVGIMAAVTA
+442 
-452 LIILANHFSGTGHI
+452 ILANKFTGTGHI
-466 AQSTFGAICGGINV
+466 AQSVFGMITGGINV
-480 VIQYFKNWGLSVADI
+480 VIQYFKNWGLTVADI

-520 VQAFWYNMLSTALT
+520 VQALWYNMLSTALT

-596 GWVKDAYTAGAA
+596 GWVNDAYTAGAA

-615 KMKNAISSNATN
+615 KIKNTLSSKATN
-627 TPNTNNY
+627 IPNANNY
-634 PNALASSNVATATA
+634 PNALASSNAATA

>member
-19 MHIVSTVNMTISAMN
+19 MHIVSAVNMTISAMD
-34 DMNQSMNAGVNTA
+34 DMDQAMNAGVNTA
-47 SLSAARNEI
+47 SLEAARNEI
-56 AQATVAAEEFN
+56 AQATVVAEEFN

-106 RMVGAYLSIQTAG
+106 RIAGAYLSIQTAG

-156 NDARGSLGGMASV
+156 NDVRGSLGDMASV

-188 QFANLI
+188 QFTNLV

-228 LNSIFDQAPN
+228 LNSIFEQAPN

-244 DYLNVPI
+244 DYLDVPI
-251 GMIKEMA
+251 GKIRSMA
-258 ADGEL
+258 QDGEL
-263 TADIVKNAVF
+263 SADVVKQAVF

-282 FESMPVTWGQAWT
+282 FESMPMTWGQMWT
-295 QFQNDAMKAFQP
+295 VFQNNATMAFQP
-307 VLQGLNDVVNTDAFE
+307 VLQRLNDLANTDGFQTFAT
-322 NFYADAVN
+322 N
-330 ALAVVAGVTLDVMDG
+330 AINDLAVVAGVVLDIFEG
-345 MSAAGSFVADNWQII
+345 IGSVGTFVSDNWQII
-360 GPILGV
+360 GPIVEGV
-366 AAAALIAYNVALGAY
+366 AAALTVYYGWQLLSTSATKAAAAAQWIYNAAMNANPAAIVAISIGALI
-381 NGMQIIANVQ
+381 
-391 KAISTAQEYANAKA
+391 
-405 VLANTAAYS
+405 VLI
-414 AQTVKTAE
+414 
-422 ATVAQAGFNTMLLAC
+422 G
-437 PLTWI
+437 
-442 VVGIMAAVTA
+442 
-452 LIILANHFSGTGHI
+452 ILANKFTGTGHI
-466 AQSTFGAICGGINV
+466 AQSVFGMITGGINV
-480 VIQYFKNWGLSVADI
+480 VIQYFKNWGLTVADI

-520 VQAFWYNMLSTALT
+520 VQALWYNMLSTALT

-596 GWVKDAYTAGAA
+596 GWVDDAYTAGAA

-615 KMKNAISSNATN
+615 KIKNTLSSKATN
-627 TPNTNNY
+627 IPNANNY
-634 PNALASSNVATATA
+634 PNALASSNAATA

>member
-19 MHIVSTVNMTISAMN
+19 MHIVSAVNMTISAMN

-156 NDARGSLGGMASV
+156 NDARGSLGDMASV

-188 QFANLI
+188 QFANLV

-228 LNSIFDQAPN
+228 LNSIFEQAPN

-244 DYLNVPI
+244 DYLDVPI
-251 GMIKEMA
+251 GKIRSMA
-258 ADGEL
+258 QDGEL
-263 TADIVKNAVF
+263 SADVVKQAVF

-282 FESMPVTWGQAWT
+282 FESMPMTWGQMWT
-295 QFQNDAMKAFQP
+295 VFQNNATMAFQP
-307 VLQGLNDVVNTDAFE
+307 VLQRLNDLANTDGFQTFAT
-322 NFYADAVN
+322 N
-330 ALAVVAGVTLDVMDG
+330 AINDLAVVAGVVLDIFEG
-345 MSAAGSFVADNWQII
+345 IGSVGTFVSDNWQII
-360 GPILGV
+360 GPIVEGV
-366 AAAALIAYNVALGAY
+366 AAALTVYYGWQLLSTSATKAAAAAQWIYNAAMNANPAAIVAISIGALI
-381 NGMQIIANVQ
+381 
-391 KAISTAQEYANAKA
+391 
-405 VLANTAAYS
+405 VLI
-414 AQTVKTAE
+414 
-422 ATVAQAGFNTMLLAC
+422 G
-437 PLTWI
+437 
-442 VVGIMAAVTA
+442 
-452 LIILANHFSGTGHI
+452 ILANKFTGTGHI
-466 AQSTFGAICGGINV
+466 AQSVFGMITGGINV
-480 VIQYFKNWGLSVADI
+480 VIQYFKNWGLTVADI

-520 VQAFWYNMLSTALT
+520 VQALWYNMLSTALT

-596 GWVKDAYTAGAA
+596 GWVNDAYTAGAA

-615 KMKNAISSNATN
+615 KIKNTLSSKATN
-627 TPNTNNY
+627 IPNANNY
-634 PNALASSNVATATA
+634 LNALAPSNAATA

>member
-19 MHIVSTVNMTISAMN
+19 MHIVSAVNMTISAMN

-156 NDARGSLGGMASV
+156 NDVRGSLGDMASV

-188 QFANLI
+188 QFANLV

-228 LNSIFDQAPN
+228 LNSIFEQAPN

-244 DYLNVPI
+244 DYLDVPI
-251 GMIKEMA
+251 GKIRSMA
-258 ADGEL
+258 QDGEL
-263 TADIVKNAVF
+263 SADVVKQAVF

-282 FESMPVTWGQAWT
+282 FESMPMTWGQMWT
-295 QFQNDAMKAFQP
+295 VFQNNATMAFQP
-307 VLQGLNDVVNTDAFE
+307 VLQRLNDLANTDGFQT
-322 NFYADAVN
+322 FTTN
-330 ALAVVAGVTLDVMDG
+330 AINDLAVVAGVVLDIFEG
-345 MSAAGSFVADNWQII
+345 IGSVGTFVSDNWQII
-360 GPILGV
+360 GPIVEGV
-366 AAAALIAYNVALGAY
+366 AAALTVYYGWQLLSTSATKAAAAAQWIYNAAMNANPAAIVAISIGALI
-381 NGMQIIANVQ
+381 
-391 KAISTAQEYANAKA
+391 
-405 VLANTAAYS
+405 VLI
-414 AQTVKTAE
+414 
-422 ATVAQAGFNTMLLAC
+422 G
-437 PLTWI
+437 
-442 VVGIMAAVTA
+442 
-452 LIILANHFSGTGHI
+452 ILANKFTGTGHI
-466 AQSTFGAICGGINV
+466 AQSVFGMITGGINV
-480 VIQYFKNWGLSVADI
+480 VIQYFKNWGLTVADI

-520 VQAFWYNMLSTALT
+520 VQALWYNMLSTALT

-596 GWVKDAYTAGAA
+596 GWAKEAYTAGAA

-615 KMKNAISSNATN
+615 KIKNTLSSKATN
-627 TPNTNNY
+627 IPNANNY
-634 PNALASSNVATATA
+634 PNALASSNAATA

-704 DMDLDGMAE
+704 DIDLDGMAE

>member
-19 MHIVSTVNMTISAMN
+19 MHIISSVNMAISSIY
-34 DMNQSMNAGVNTA
+34 DMDQAMNAGVNTA
-47 SLSAARNEI
+47 SLEAARNEI

-106 RMVGAYLSIQTAG
+106 RMAGAYLSIQTAG

-156 NDARGSLGGMASV
+156 NDARGSLGDMASV

-188 QFANLI
+188 QFANLV

-228 LNSIFDQAPN
+228 LNSIFEQAPN

-244 DYLNVPI
+244 DYLDVPI
-251 GMIKEMA
+251 GKIRSMA
-258 ADGEL
+258 QDGEL
-263 TADIVKNAVF
+263 SADVVKQAVF

-282 FESMPVTWGQAWT
+282 FESMPMTWGQMWT
-295 QFQNDAMKAFQP
+295 VFQNNATMAFQP
-307 VLQGLNDVVNTDAFE
+307 VLQRLNDLANTDGFQTFAT
-322 NFYADAVN
+322 N
-330 ALAVVAGVTLDVMDG
+330 AINDLAVVAGVVLDIFEG
-345 MSAAGSFVADNWQII
+345 IGSVGTFVSDNWQII
-360 GPILGV
+360 GPIVEGV
-366 AAAALIAYNVALGAY
+366 AAALTVYYGWQLLSTSATKAAAAAQWIYNAAMNANPAAIVAISIGALI
-381 NGMQIIANVQ
+381 
-391 KAISTAQEYANAKA
+391 
-405 VLANTAAYS
+405 VLI
-414 AQTVKTAE
+414 
-422 ATVAQAGFNTMLLAC
+422 G
-437 PLTWI
+437 
-442 VVGIMAAVTA
+442 
-452 LIILANHFSGTGHI
+452 ILANKFTGTGHI
-466 AQSTFGAICGGINV
+466 AQSVFGMITGGINV
-480 VIQYFKNWGLSVADI
+480 VIQYFKNWGLTVADI

-520 VQAFWYNMLSTALT
+520 VQALWYNMLSTALT

-615 KMKNAISSNATN
+615 KIKNTLSSKATN
-627 TPNTNNY
+627 IPNANNY
-634 PNALASSNVATATA
+634 PNALASSNAATA

-659 KTANTLSASSED
+659 KTANALSASSED

>member
-19 MHIVSTVNMTISAMN
+19 MHIVSAVNMTISAMN

-67 QTMQQASSPINDN
+67 QTMQQASSPIDDN

-228 LNSIFDQAPN
+228 LNSIFEQAPN

-244 DYLNVPI
+244 DYLDVPI
-251 GMIKEMA
+251 GKIRSMA
-258 ADGEL
+258 QDGEL
-263 TADIVKNAVF
+263 SADVVKQAVF

-282 FESMPVTWGQAWT
+282 FESMPMTWGQMWT
-295 QFQNDAMKAFQP
+295 VFQNNATMAFQP
-307 VLQGLNDVVNTDAFE
+307 VLQRLNDLANTDGFQTFAT
-322 NFYADAVN
+322 N
-330 ALAVVAGVTLDVMDG
+330 AINDLAVVAGVVLDIFEG
-345 MSAAGSFVADNWQII
+345 IGSVGTFVSDNWQII
-360 GPILGV
+360 GPIVEGV
-366 AAAALIAYNVALGAY
+366 AAALTVYYGWQLLSTSATKAAAAAQWIYNAAMNANPAAIVAISIGALI
-381 NGMQIIANVQ
+381 
-391 KAISTAQEYANAKA
+391 
-405 VLANTAAYS
+405 VLI
-414 AQTVKTAE
+414 
-422 ATVAQAGFNTMLLAC
+422 G
-437 PLTWI
+437 
-442 VVGIMAAVTA
+442 
-452 LIILANHFSGTGHI
+452 ILANKFTGTGHI
-466 AQSTFGAICGGINV
+466 AQSIFGMITGGINV
-480 VIQYFKNWGLSVADI
+480 VIQYFKNWGLTVADI

-520 VQAFWYNMLSTALT
+520 VQALWYNMLSTALT

-596 GWVKDAYTAGAA
+596 GWVNDAYTAGAA

-615 KMKNAISSNATN
+615 KIKNTLSSKATN
-627 TPNTNNY
+627 IPNANNY
-634 PNALASSNVATATA
+634 PNALASSNAATA

>member
-19 MHIVSTVNMTISAMN
+19 MHIVSAVNMTISAMN
-34 DMNQSMNAGVNTA
+34 DMSQSMNAGVNTA
-47 SLSAARNEI
+47 SLFAARNEI

-67 QTMQQASSPINDN
+67 QTMQQAGSPINDN

-106 RMVGAYLSIQTAG
+106 RMAGAYLSIQTAG

-156 NDARGSLGGMASV
+156 NDARGLLGDMASV

-188 QFANLI
+188 QFANLV

-228 LNSIFDQAPN
+228 LNSIFEQAPN

-244 DYLNVPI
+244 DYLDVPI
-251 GMIKEMA
+251 GKIRSMA
-258 ADGEL
+258 QDGEL
-263 TADIVKNAVF
+263 SADVVKQAVF

-282 FESMPVTWGQAWT
+282 FESMPMTWGQMWT
-295 QFQNDAMKAFQP
+295 VFQNNATMAFQP
-307 VLQGLNDVVNTDAFE
+307 VLQRLNDLANTDGFQT
-322 NFYADAVN
+322 FTTN
-330 ALAVVAGVTLDVMDG
+330 AINDLAVVAGVVLDIFEG
-345 MSAAGSFVADNWQII
+345 IGSVGTFVSDNWQII
-360 GPILGV
+360 GPIVEGV
-366 AAAALIAYNVALGAY
+366 AAALTVYCGWQLLSTSATKAAAAAQWIYNAAMNANPAAIVAISIGALI
-381 NGMQIIANVQ
+381 
-391 KAISTAQEYANAKA
+391 
-405 VLANTAAYS
+405 VLI
-414 AQTVKTAE
+414 
-422 ATVAQAGFNTMLLAC
+422 G
-437 PLTWI
+437 
-442 VVGIMAAVTA
+442 
-452 LIILANHFSGTGHI
+452 ILANKFTGTGHI
-466 AQSTFGAICGGINV
+466 AQSVFGMITGGINV
-480 VIQYFKNWGLSVADI
+480 VIKYFKNWGLTVADI

-520 VQAFWYNMLSTALT
+520 VQALWYNMLSTALT

-596 GWVKDAYTAGAA
+596 GWVDDAYTAGAA

-615 KMKNAISSNATN
+615 KIKNTLSSKATN
-627 TPNTNNY
+627 IPNANNY
-634 PNALASSNVATATA
+634 PNALASSNAATA

-696 INHNNVNN
+696 INHNNINN

>member
-19 MHIVSTVNMTISAMN
+19 MHIVSAVNMTISAMN

-47 SLSAARNEI
+47 SLFAARNEI

-67 QTMQQASSPINDN
+67 QTMQQAGSPINDN

-106 RMVGAYLSIQTAG
+106 RMAGAYLSIQTAG

-156 NDARGSLGGMASV
+156 NDARGLLGDMASV

-188 QFANLI
+188 QFANLV

-228 LNSIFDQAPN
+228 LNSIFEQAPN

-244 DYLNVPI
+244 DYLDVPI
-251 GMIKEMA
+251 GKIRSMA
-258 ADGEL
+258 QDGEL
-263 TADIVKNAVF
+263 SADVVKQAVF

-282 FESMPVTWGQAWT
+282 FESMPMTWGQMWT
-295 QFQNDAMKAFQP
+295 VFQNNATMAFQP
-307 VLQGLNDVVNTDAFE
+307 VLQRLNDLANTDGFQT
-322 NFYADAVN
+322 FTTN
-330 ALAVVAGVTLDVMDG
+330 AINDLAVVAGVVLDIFEG
-345 MSAAGSFVADNWQII
+345 IGSVGTFVSDNWQII
-360 GPILGV
+360 GPIVEGV
-366 AAAALIAYNVALGAY
+366 AAALTVYYGWQLLSTSATKAAAAAQWIYNAAMNANPAAIVAISIGALI
-381 NGMQIIANVQ
+381 
-391 KAISTAQEYANAKA
+391 
-405 VLANTAAYS
+405 VLI
-414 AQTVKTAE
+414 
-422 ATVAQAGFNTMLLAC
+422 G
-437 PLTWI
+437 
-442 VVGIMAAVTA
+442 
-452 LIILANHFSGTGHI
+452 ILANKFTGTGHI
-466 AQSTFGAICGGINV
+466 AQSVFGMITGGINV
-480 VIQYFKNWGLSVADI
+480 VIQYFKNWGLTVAGI

-520 VQAFWYNMLSTALT
+520 VQALWYNMLSTALT

-596 GWVKDAYTAGAA
+596 GWVNDAYTAGAA

-615 KMKNAISSNATN
+615 KIKNTLSSKATN
-627 TPNTNNY
+627 IPNANNY
-634 PNALASSNVATATA
+634 PNALASSNAATA

-704 DMDLDGMAE
+704 DIDLDGMAE

>member
-19 MHIVSTVNMTISAMN
+19 MHIISSVNMAISSIY
-34 DMNQSMNAGVNTA
+34 DMDQAMNAGVNTA
-47 SLSAARNEI
+47 SLEAARNEI

-106 RMVGAYLSIQTAG
+106 RMAGAYLSIQTAG

-156 NDARGSLGGMASV
+156 NDARGSLGDMASV

-188 QFANLI
+188 QFANLV

-228 LNSIFDQAPN
+228 LNSIFEQAPN

-244 DYLNVPI
+244 DYLDVPI
-251 GMIKEMA
+251 GKIRSMA
-258 ADGEL
+258 QDGEL
-263 TADIVKNAVF
+263 SADVVKQAVF

-282 FESMPVTWGQAWT
+282 FESMPMTWGQMWT
-295 QFQNDAMKAFQP
+295 VFQNNATMAFQP
-307 VLQGLNDVVNTDAFE
+307 VLQRLNDLANTDGFQTFAT
-322 NFYADAVN
+322 N
-330 ALAVVAGVTLDVMDG
+330 AINDLAVVAGVVLDIFEG
-345 MSAAGSFVADNWQII
+345 IGSVGTFVSDNWQII
-360 GPILGV
+360 GPIVEGV
-366 AAAALIAYNVALGAY
+366 AAALTVYYGWQLLSTSATKAAAAAQWIYNAAMNANPAAIVAISIGALI
-381 NGMQIIANVQ
+381 
-391 KAISTAQEYANAKA
+391 
-405 VLANTAAYS
+405 VLI
-414 AQTVKTAE
+414 
-422 ATVAQAGFNTMLLAC
+422 G
-437 PLTWI
+437 
-442 VVGIMAAVTA
+442 
-452 LIILANHFSGTGHI
+452 ILANKFTGTGHI
-466 AQSTFGAICGGINV
+466 AQSVFGMITGGINV
-480 VIQYFKNWGLSVADI
+480 VIQYFKNWGLTVADI
-495 FIGIW
+495 SIGIW

-520 VQAFWYNMLSTALT
+520 VQALWYNMLSTALT

-615 KMKNAISSNATN
+615 KIKNTLSSKATN
-627 TPNTNNY
+627 IPNANNY
-634 PNALASSNVATATA
+634 PNALASSNAATA

-659 KTANTLSASSED
+659 KTANALSASSED

>member
-19 MHIVSTVNMTISAMN
+19 MHIISSVNMAISSIY
-34 DMNQSMNAGVNTA
+34 DMDQAMNAGVNTA
-47 SLSAARNEI
+47 SLEAARNEI
-56 AQATVAAEEFN
+56 AQATVVAEEFN

-106 RMVGAYLSIQTAG
+106 RMAGAYLSIQTAG

-156 NDARGSLGGMASV
+156 NDARGSLGDMASV

-188 QFANLI
+188 QFTNLV

-228 LNSIFDQAPN
+228 LNSIFEQAPN

-244 DYLNVPI
+244 DYLDVPI
-251 GMIKEMA
+251 GKIRSMA
-258 ADGEL
+258 QDGEL
-263 TADIVKNAVF
+263 SADVVKQAVF

-282 FESMPVTWGQAWT
+282 FENMPMTWGQMWT
-295 QFQNDAMKAFQP
+295 VFQNDATMAFQP
-307 VLQGLNDVVNTDAFE
+307 VLQRLNDLANTDGFQEFAT
-322 NFYADAVN
+322 N
-330 ALAVVAGVTLDVMDG
+330 AINDLAVVAGVVLDIFEG
-345 MSAAGSFVADNWQII
+345 IGSIGTFVQDNWQII
-360 GPILGV
+360 GPVVEGV
-366 AAAALIAYNVALGAY
+366 AAALTVYYGWQLLSTSATKAAAAAQWIYNAAMNANPAAIVAISIGALI
-381 NGMQIIANVQ
+381 
-391 KAISTAQEYANAKA
+391 
-405 VLANTAAYS
+405 VLI
-414 AQTVKTAE
+414 
-422 ATVAQAGFNTMLLAC
+422 G
-437 PLTWI
+437 
-442 VVGIMAAVTA
+442 
-452 LIILANHFSGTGHI
+452 ILANKFTGTGHI
-466 AQSTFGAICGGINV
+466 AQSVFGMITGGINV
-480 VIQYFKNWGLSVADI
+480 VIQYFKNWGLTVADI

-520 VQAFWYNMLSTALT
+520 VQALWYNMLSTALT

-596 GWVKDAYTAGAA
+596 GWVNDAYTAGAA

-615 KMKNAISSNATN
+615 KIKNTLSSKATN
-627 TPNTNNY
+627 IPNANNY
-634 PNALASSNVATATA
+634 PNALASSNAATA

-704 DMDLDGMAE
+704 AMDLDGMAE

>member
-19 MHIVSTVNMTISAMN
+19 MHIISSVNMAISSIY
-34 DMNQSMNAGVNTA
+34 DMDQAMNAGVNTA
-47 SLSAARNEI
+47 SLEAARNEI

-106 RMVGAYLSIQTAG
+106 RMAGAYLSIQTAG

-156 NDARGSLGGMASV
+156 NDVRGSLGDMASV

-188 QFANLI
+188 QFANLV

-228 LNSIFDQAPN
+228 LNSIFEQAPN

-251 GMIKEMA
+251 GKIRSMA
-258 ADGEL
+258 QDGEL
-263 TADIVKNAVF
+263 SADVVKQAVF

-282 FESMPVTWGQAWT
+282 FESMPMTWGQMWT
-295 QFQNDAMKAFQP
+295 VFQNNATMAFQP
-307 VLQGLNDVVNTDAFE
+307 VLQRLNDLANTDGFQT
-322 NFYADAVN
+322 FTTN
-330 ALAVVAGVTLDVMDG
+330 AINDLAVVAGVVLDIFEG
-345 MSAAGSFVADNWQII
+345 IGSVGTFVSDNWQII
-360 GPILGV
+360 GPIVEGV
-366 AAAALIAYNVALGAY
+366 AAALTVYYGWQLLSTSATKAAAAAQWIYNAAMNANPAAIVAISIGALI
-381 NGMQIIANVQ
+381 
-391 KAISTAQEYANAKA
+391 
-405 VLANTAAYS
+405 VLI
-414 AQTVKTAE
+414 
-422 ATVAQAGFNTMLLAC
+422 G
-437 PLTWI
+437 
-442 VVGIMAAVTA
+442 
-452 LIILANHFSGTGHI
+452 ILANKFTGTGHI
-466 AQSTFGAICGGINV
+466 AQSVFGMITGGINV
-480 VIQYFKNWGLSVADI
+480 VIQYFKNWGLTVADI

-520 VQAFWYNMLSTALT
+520 VQALWYNMLSTALT

-596 GWVKDAYTAGAA
+596 GWVNDAYTAGAA

-615 KMKNAISSNATN
+615 KIKNTLSSKATN
-627 TPNTNNY
+627 IPNANNY
-634 PNALASSNVATATA
+634 PNALASSNAATA

-659 KTANTLSASSED
+659 KRQIH
-671 LKYLR
+671 YLHPVR
-676 DIADRE
+676 I
-682 YVNKFTTAQIKVEM
+682 
-696 INHNNVNN
+696 
-704 DMDLDGMAE
+704 
-713 HLRSKIEEE
+713 
-722 MNAAAEGEH
+722 

>member
-8 IQLADNFSAPL
+8 IQLTDNFSAPL
-19 MHIVSTVNMTISAMN
+19 MQIISSVNMAISSIY
-34 DMNQSMNAGVNTA
+34 DMDQAMNAGVNTA
-47 SLSAARNEI
+47 SLEAARNEI

-80 IRRQEQFNQ
+80 IRSQEQFNQ

-156 NDARGSLGGMASV
+156 NDARGSLGDMASV

-188 QFANLI
+188 QFANLV

-228 LNSIFDQAPN
+228 LNSIFEQAPN

-244 DYLNVPI
+244 DYLDVPI
-251 GMIKEMA
+251 GKIRSMA
-258 ADGEL
+258 QDGEL
-263 TADIVKNAVF
+263 SADVVKQAVF

-282 FESMPVTWGQAWT
+282 FESMPMTWGQMWT
-295 QFQNDAMKAFQP
+295 VFQNNATMAFQP
-307 VLQGLNDVVNTDAFE
+307 VLQRLNDLANTDGFQTFAT
-322 NFYADAVN
+322 N
-330 ALAVVAGVTLDVMDG
+330 AINDLAVVAGVVLDIFEG
-345 MSAAGSFVADNWQII
+345 IGSVGTFVSDNWQII
-360 GPILGV
+360 GPIVEGV
-366 AAAALIAYNVALGAY
+366 AAALTVYYGWQLLSTSATKAAAAAQWIYNAAMNANPAAIVAISIGALI
-381 NGMQIIANVQ
+381 
-391 KAISTAQEYANAKA
+391 
-405 VLANTAAYS
+405 VLI
-414 AQTVKTAE
+414 
-422 ATVAQAGFNTMLLAC
+422 G
-437 PLTWI
+437 
-442 VVGIMAAVTA
+442 
-452 LIILANHFSGTGHI
+452 ILANKFTGTGHI
-466 AQSTFGAICGGINV
+466 AQSVFGMITGGINV
-480 VIQYFKNWGLSVADI
+480 VIQYFKNWGLTVADI

-520 VQAFWYNMLSTALT
+520 VQALWYNMLSTALT

-596 GWVKDAYTAGAA
+596 GWVNDAYTAGAA

-615 KMKNAISSNATN
+615 KIKNTLSSKATN
-627 TPNTNNY
+627 IPNANNY
-634 PNALASSNVATATA
+634 PNALASSNAATA

>member
-19 MHIVSTVNMTISAMN
+19 MHIISSVNMAISSIY
-34 DMNQSMNAGVNTA
+34 DMDQAMNAGVNMA
-47 SLSAARNEI
+47 SLEAARNEI
-56 AQATVAAEEFN
+56 AQATVVAEEFN

-106 RMVGAYLSIQTAG
+106 RMAGAYLSIQTAG
-119 KILEMSDEITQ
+119 KILEMSDELTQ

-156 NDARGSLGGMASV
+156 NDARGSLGDMASV

-188 QFANLI
+188 QFANLV

-228 LNSIFDQAPN
+228 LNSIFEQAPN

-244 DYLNVPI
+244 DYLDVPI
-251 GMIKEMA
+251 GKIRSMA
-258 ADGEL
+258 QDGEL
-263 TADIVKNAVF
+263 SADVVKQAVF

-282 FESMPVTWGQAWT
+282 FESMPMTWGQMWT
-295 QFQNDAMKAFQP
+295 VFQNNATMAFQP
-307 VLQGLNDVVNTDAFE
+307 VLQRLNDLANTDGFQTFAT
-322 NFYADAVN
+322 N
-330 ALAVVAGVTLDVMDG
+330 AINDLAVVAGVVLDIFEG
-345 MSAAGSFVADNWQII
+345 IGSVGTFVSDNWQII
-360 GPILGV
+360 GPIVEGV
-366 AAAALIAYNVALGAY
+366 AAALTVYYGWQLLSTSATKAAAAAQWIYNAAMNANPAAIVAISIGALI
-381 NGMQIIANVQ
+381 
-391 KAISTAQEYANAKA
+391 
-405 VLANTAAYS
+405 VLI
-414 AQTVKTAE
+414 
-422 ATVAQAGFNTMLLAC
+422 G
-437 PLTWI
+437 
-442 VVGIMAAVTA
+442 
-452 LIILANHFSGTGHI
+452 ILANKFTGTGHI
-466 AQSTFGAICGGINV
+466 AQSIFGMITGGINV
-480 VIQYFKNWGLSVADI
+480 VIQYFKNWGLTVADI

-520 VQAFWYNMLSTALT
+520 VQALWYNMLSTALT
-534 VVSGICSALNKLP
+534 VVSGICSELNKLP

-596 GWVKDAYTAGAA
+596 GWVNDAYTAGAA

-615 KMKNAISSNATN
+615 KIKNTLSSKATN
-627 TPNTNNY
+627 IPNANNY
-634 PNALASSNVATATA
+634 PNALASSNAATA